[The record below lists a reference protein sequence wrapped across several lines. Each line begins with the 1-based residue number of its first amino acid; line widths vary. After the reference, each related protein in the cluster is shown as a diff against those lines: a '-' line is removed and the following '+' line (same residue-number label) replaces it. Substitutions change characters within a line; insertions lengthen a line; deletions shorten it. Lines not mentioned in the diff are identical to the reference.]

1 MVVVR
6 PAQAS
11 DVAAI
16 REIFIEVYG
25 DDYPHHEVYDERH
38 LTRAVFDEQTL
49 LLVAED
55 TPTSRVVGTAAV
67 LLDIGAHGDLVG
79 EFGRLAVRA
88 EYRHLHIG
96 DLLMQHRLDA
106 VRDRLHVG
114 LVVARTVHPYAQR
127 ISAAHG
133 FIATGFLPGKHL
145 FRQRESFALLA
156 HYFGDALALRRNNP
170 HVIPEAAGLAGLVLN
185 QAGLPDDLII
195 DDGSAAYPTGGA
207 FELETL
213 QADGYPALLRIER
226 GRVRHREIFGP
237 VRLDY
242 GFFAIATRQTTY
254 LLARAQGRT
263 VGAVGLSVDATERSG
278 RVFELIASSDDVSR
292 FLLEAM
298 SRHCER
304 AELEYVEVDV
314 SAYAPRMQR
323 TLLELGF
330 RPVAY
335 VPAMAFHEVERL
347 DIVKMARL
355 ASVPDIGLLAL
366 TPAGRTVAEVVIQG
380 FSSALVAPRMAEAI
394 AEVALFSGM
403 TAEQASRLAAI
414 GRVSRVAA
422 GGTVFTEGQP
432 SDAIYLV
439 LSGTVSIVAG
449 SESTPLGTVNRG
461 DALGEVSLLA
471 DRPHSATATVTAD
484 AELAMLPGP
493 EVQALIRRRPDIG
506 VIIYRNLARG
516 LGDKLLRSDD
526 SLRDHEGRA
535 VRRGLA

>member
-1 MVVVR
+1 MIRVR
-6 PAQAS
+6 QAQAS

-38 LTRAVFDEQTL
+38 LTRAVFNEQTL

-55 TPTSRVVGTAAV
+55 AQAGRVVGTAAV
-67 LLDIGAHGDLVG
+67 LLDVGAHGDLVG

-96 DLLMQHRLDA
+96 DLLMQRRLDD
-106 VRDRLHVG
+106 VQDRLHVG

-133 FIATGFLPGKHL
+133 FLATGFLPRKHL

-156 HYFGDALALRRNNP
+156 RYFGDALALRRNNP
-170 HVIPEAAGLAGLVLN
+170 RLIPEAAALAALVLA
-185 QAGLPDDLII
+185 QAGLPDDLIVDDSSAPYPPGEAYEI
-195 DDGSAAYPTGGA
+195 D
-207 FELETL
+207 TL

-242 GFFAIATRQTTY
+242 GFFALRTHQTTY

-263 VGAVGLSVDATERSG
+263 VGAIGLSVDTTERSG
-278 RVFELIASSDDVSR
+278 RVFELIASTDEVSR

-298 SRHCER
+298 SRHCGQ
-304 AELEYVEVDV
+304 AGLEYVEVDV

-347 DIVKMARL
+347 DVVKMARVKTL
-355 ASVPDIGLLAL
+355 EDLGPLAL
-366 TPAGRTVAEVVIQG
+366 TPAGRTVADVVIQG
-380 FSSALVAPRMAEAI
+380 FASALVAPRMAEAMG
-394 AEVALFSGM
+394 EVALFSSM
-403 TAEQASRLAAI
+403 TAEQAARVAALGRVSRLAA
-414 GRVSRVAA
+414 GEV
-422 GGTVFTEGQP
+422 VFAEGQP
-432 SDAIYLV
+432 GDAIHLV
-439 LSGTVSIVAG
+439 LSGEVSVVAG
-449 SESTPLGTVNRG
+449 SPPSPLGVVGRG

-471 DRPHSATATVTAD
+471 ARPHSATATATTD
-484 AELAMLPGP
+484 AEVATLPGP
-493 EVQALIRRRPDIG
+493 DLQALIRRRPDIG

-526 SLRDHEGRA
+526 TLRDREGRA